1 MSDKKKISN
10 DFLEVLFLMRHR
22 IFRHISMPIPINQF
36 AVMVLLSDEGSLT
49 FSEIGERLSIIKQQL
64 SPLIDRLENGGFV
77 RRVSD
82 TKDRRRVRIKMTTK
96 GRQFINNHQQL
107 IKVRLETTLATLSE
121 EEIVEFGN
129 SLHTLA
135 KLFGKI
141 SMM

>member
-64 SPLIDRLENGGFV
+64 LPLIDRLENGGFV

-141 SMM
+141 SMI

>member
-107 IKVRLETTLATLSE
+107 IKVRLETTLGQYRKSIT
-121 EEIVEFGN
+121 
-129 SLHTLA
+129 
-135 KLFGKI
+135 
-141 SMM
+141 

>member
-141 SMM
+141 SMI

>member
-64 SPLIDRLENGGFV
+64 LPLIDRLENGGFV